1 MREPNSNSKADGKAL
16 RASNLETENAAIVNQ
31 SNSALSRREA
41 MTTFALGGAAF
52 LTGCAGPQRTAP
64 PSNHSSPHSSI
75 SPEELYMTTPS
86 ALAGN
91 HTIAPLPFAPS
102 SLSGLSERLM
112 VSHHENNYGGAVR
125 NLNRVEQELSQIT
138 PETPPFLVAAL
149 RERELTFRNS
159 KTLHE
164 AYFANLGGDGRR
176 SGAIETALAQAYGT
190 TARWEQ
196 HMRATGMGLGGG
208 SGWALLMYEL
218 DTGALRTVSSASHT
232 QVLATSVPLLVMD
245 MYEHSYQMDFGAGVA
260 RYLDAFFA
268 NVNWDEVNRR
278 IERAQ
283 KMNTAF
289 RGVTP

>member
-1 MREPNSNSKADGKAL
+1 MTNERDNE
-16 RASNLETENAAIVNQ
+16 
-31 SNSALSRREA
+31 LSRREA
-41 MTTFALGGAAF
+41 LTRLALGGAA
-52 LTGCAGPQRTAP
+52 LVAGCAGPQRVLAP
-64 PSNHSSPHSSI
+64 SAHPS
-75 SPEELYMTTPS
+75 TPS
-86 ALAGN
+86 GDPSMTMPTALAGN
-91 HTIAPLPFAPS
+91 HTVVPLPFAPG
-102 SLSGLSERLM
+102 SLNGLSERLIS
-112 VSHHENNYGGAVR
+112 SHHENNYGGAVR

-138 PETPPFLVAAL
+138 TDTPPFVVTAL

-176 SGAIETALAQAYGT
+176 SGAIEAALSQAFGA

-208 SGWALLMYEL
+208 SGWALLVFEL
-218 DTGALRTVSSASHT
+218 DMGALRTVSSGSHT

-260 RYLDAFFA
+260 RYIDAFFA

-278 IERAQ
+278 FERAQ
-283 KMNTAF
+283 RMSTVL
-289 RGVTP
+289 RGAAG